1 MISSGKMI
9 VSKWSQRFLD
19 LAEHIAEWSHD
30 PRTKVGAVI
39 VDDQKRVVSMGYNGF
54 PRGIKDSEERYNDRS
69 TKHLFVCHAERNA
82 LDNAPH
88 SVEGCT
94 MYVPLLPCN
103 ECAKSIIQNGISK
116 VISYKTNREDTFY
129 WDITRTMFQEA
140 GVVLEEIDREIN
152 LNAGQPWL
160 RTYDGKL
167 K

>member
-1 MISSGKMI
+1 M
-9 VSKWSQRFLD
+9 SKWSQRFLD

-54 PRGIKDSEERYNDRS
+54 PRGVNDSDERYNDRS

-88 SVEGCT
+88 SVQGCT
-94 MYVPLLPCN
+94 MYVPLIPCN

-116 VISYKTNREDTFY
+116 VVSYKTNREDTFN
-129 WDITRTMFQEA
+129 WNITRIMFEEA
-140 GVVLEEIDREIN
+140 GVLLEETEREIN
-152 LNAGQPWL
+152 PYAGQPWL

-167 K
+167 E